1 MDLHKQVFNQE
12 VGTPRANMA
21 TPVELPG
28 DKVCALPAAHLPL
41 PLPLLP
47 FAPSSSSPFLLPR
60 SAVSWLV
67 PCWTRRRLPS
77 VRWCWRSSCAAA
89 AFFASVRCGATR
101 HKGWC

>member
-12 VGTPRANMA
+12 VGAPRANMA

-41 PLPLLP
+41 PLPLIP

-60 SAVSWLV
+60 SAPCPAPLRGVLACPLLDTPTLAVSTLV
-67 PCWTRRRLPS
+67 LA
-77 VRWCWRSSCAAA
+77 V
-89 AFFASVRCGATR
+89 
-101 HKGWC
+101 